1 MIFNNHKVR
10 EFCGVFGISCTD
22 YSYSVAGL
30 IYSGLMALQHRGQL
44 FSGISI
50 KTNENNIITY
60 KDKGLVSKVLNPKKL
75 KSMIGNVGIGHVC
88 YGKPFCTNIETAQPY
103 HSKINNM
110 EFSIA
115 INGIISNYS
124 ELHNELSK
132 MGRVFTGNSDIEL
145 ISVLIETLIN
155 LFGDRIS
162 ALKKLFEL
170 LKGAYSIIV
179 LFNDGNIY
187 AMRDPKGYKP
197 LCYGKLSIENK
208 LFFIISSESCAIDVI
223 GGNLIKDVSPGE
235 IINIHPTNKI
245 EKYQILNEKVY
256 GVCEFEYIYFARP
269 DSIID
274 GIPVGDVRYK
284 LGQFLAETDNFF
296 SEDAI
301 VVPIPDSG
309 RSAAM
314 GYSWKSKIPYEEGLM
329 KNRYMWQLKSN
340 VEEKLNPIKEIV
352 KDKDIILVDDS
363 IISGNTIKKII
374 SMLRNAKAKSIHVRI
389 SCPPI
394 IKNCEFNDSISNR
407 ELLIAFQAKVR
418 NYDNFNEEMRKF
430 IGADSLKFQSIEGL
444 FNAIGN
450 EENAGCI
457 DCFKEFCL
465 VDEESKISKMDII
478 HN

>member
-1 MIFNNHKVR
+1 MIFNNQKIR
-10 EFCGVFGISCTD
+10 EYCGVFGITCND

-30 IYSGLMALQHRGQL
+30 MYSGLMALQHRGQL

-50 KTNENNIITY
+50 KTNENNILTY

-88 YGKPFCTNIETAQPY
+88 YGKPSCTKIENAQPY
-103 HSKINNM
+103 YSKINNT

-115 INGIISNYS
+115 MNGILSNYD
-124 ELHNELSK
+124 EIHTELSK
-132 MGRVFTGNSDIEL
+132 MGRVFIGKSDIEL
-145 ISVLIETLIN
+145 ISVLIETLIS
-155 LFGDRIS
+155 LLEDRIS
-162 ALKKLFEL
+162 ALKKLVET
-170 LKGAYSIIV
+170 LKGAYSILV

-187 AMRDPKGYKP
+187 AIRDPKGYKP
-197 LCYGKLSIENK
+197 LCYGNLNIENK
-208 LFFIISSESCAIDVI
+208 HFYIVSSESCAIDVI
-223 GGNLIKDVSPGE
+223 GGNLIEDVVPGE
-235 IINIHPTNKI
+235 IINIHPTNKV
-245 EKYQILNEKVY
+245 ERYQALNEEVC
-256 GVCEFEYIYFARP
+256 GVCEFEYIYIARP

-274 GIPVGDVRYK
+274 GVPVGDVRYK
-284 LGQFLAETDNFF
+284 LGQYLAETDDFF
-296 SEDAI
+296 SEEAI

-340 VEEKLNPIKEIV
+340 VEEKLNPIKEVV
-352 KDKDIILVDDS
+352 KNKDIILVDDS
-363 IISGNTIKKII
+363 IISGNTMKKIV

-407 ELLIAFQAKVR
+407 ELLVAFQAKVR

-430 IGADSLKFQSIEGL
+430 IGADSLKFQNLDGL
-444 FNAIGN
+444 FNAIGI
-450 EENAGCI
+450 EESKGCI

-465 VDEESKISKMDII
+465 VDKERKISKMDII

>member
-1 MIFNNHKVR
+1 MIFNNNKVR
-10 EFCGVFGISCTD
+10 ESCGVFGISCND

-88 YGKPFCTNIETAQPY
+88 YGKPNCTNVDNAQPY
-103 HSKINNM
+103 HSKINNT

-115 INGIISNYS
+115 MNGVFSNYN
-124 ELHNELSK
+124 EIHKELSK

-155 LFGDRIS
+155 LLGDRIS
-162 ALKKLFEL
+162 AIKKLFEL

-187 AMRDPKGYKP
+187 AIRDPKGYKP
-197 LCYGKLSIENK
+197 LCYGKLNIENK

-223 GGNLIKDVSPGE
+223 GGNLIEDVSPGE

-245 EKYQILNEKVY
+245 EKYQILNEEVC

-284 LGQFLAETDNFF
+284 LGQFLAETDDFF

-329 KNRYMWQLKSN
+329 KNRYMWQLKSE
-340 VEEKLNPIKEIV
+340 VEQKLNPIKEVV

-363 IISGNTIKKII
+363 IISGNTMKKII
-374 SMLRNAKAKSIHVRI
+374 SMLRNAKANSIHVRI

-430 IGADSLKFQSIEGL
+430 LGADSLKFQSVDGL
-444 FNAIGN
+444 FNAIGT
-450 EENAGCI
+450 EENKG
-457 DCFKEFCL
+457 
-465 VDEESKISKMDII
+465 
-478 HN
+478 